1 MEQNKKQSRCI
12 LRKKDNVFE
21 IGKLAETDSR
31 MKRDRSSSQKLSY
44 KKTNQTTSDFTNRTF
59 KDSKEPLVN
68 RIKERVM
75 NKGIKRESSTDSF
88 MKKTVQ
94 HTSKRKMN
102 SSSVNKTD
110 TNYYPANNAR
120 NIAPMPM
127 LVRKKDPNP
136 TRQTLVGFCDQD

>member
-1 MEQNKKQSRCI
+1 
-12 LRKKDNVFE
+12 
-21 IGKLAETDSR
+21 
-31 MKRDRSSSQKLSY
+31 
-44 KKTNQTTSDFTNRTF
+44 
-59 KDSKEPLVN
+59 
-68 RIKERVM
+68 M

-110 TNYYPANNAR
+110 TNYYPSNNAR

-136 TRQTLVGFCDQD
+136 TRQTLVGFCDRSNNKVRSRLRDTGNRLELDKFIKTMR